1 VAITENL
8 QGLTTQLIT
17 TFSESKQIVS
27 TGETIC
33 QNMVAISKRMLLN
46 VQATKAEIDNEISP
60 NMGQLATGA
69 KRLEERFQAAQTMVD
84 CVSPFQNYEC
94 DS

>member
-1 VAITENL
+1 VVAITEHL
-8 QGLTTQLIT
+8 QGLTTQVIE

-33 QNMVAISKRMLLN
+33 QNMVAISKR
-46 VQATKAEIDNEISP
+46 VQVTKAEIDDKISP
-60 NMGQLATGA
+60 NTGQLATGA
-69 KRLEERFQAAQTMVD
+69 KRLEERFQAAQAMVD